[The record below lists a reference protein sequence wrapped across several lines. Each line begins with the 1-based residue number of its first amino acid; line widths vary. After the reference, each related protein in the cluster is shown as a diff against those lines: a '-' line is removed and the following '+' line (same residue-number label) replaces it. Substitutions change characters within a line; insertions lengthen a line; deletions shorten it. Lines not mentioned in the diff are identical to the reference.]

1 MIIFIFLLIKEI
13 FLPKCQ
19 KIKIAIVAHS
29 FEEVGDS
36 CIIRNNNNNNNN
48 KIIWRWPLPMRVDN
62 IISIKHELR

>member
-1 MIIFIFLLIKEI
+1 MIIFIFLLIKDI

-36 CIIRNNNNNNNN
+36 CIIRSNNNNN
-48 KIIWRWPLPMRVDN
+48 KIIWRWPLPMRVDD
-62 IISIKHELR
+62 IISFKHELR